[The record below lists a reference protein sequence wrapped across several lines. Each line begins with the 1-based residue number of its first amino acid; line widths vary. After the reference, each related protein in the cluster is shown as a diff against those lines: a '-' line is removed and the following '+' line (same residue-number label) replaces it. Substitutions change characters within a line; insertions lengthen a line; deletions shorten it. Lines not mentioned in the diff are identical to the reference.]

1 MCTWPC
7 RKWSVCF
14 EVCLIKP
21 SEVAL
26 WTQCLV
32 IKRLSLVWPTFQR
45 LSSGQGRGW
54 VVRGGGSSSALG
66 GNCVHALMPHARI
79 YTLLCSITSLI
90 RVTATLNTPSFLSPR
105 FQLLRGLEADSPANG
120 LTGGQP
126 ALLRPLQDH
135 IPTRSCKENP
145 RAPASSSASV

>member
-21 SEVAL
+21 SEVAF
-26 WTQCLV
+26 WTQCMV
-32 IKRLSLVWPTFQR
+32 IKCLSLVWPTFQR
-45 LSSGQGRGW
+45 LGSGRGRGW

-79 YTLLCSITSLI
+79 YTLFCSITSLI
-90 RVTATLNTPSFLSPR
+90 HVTATLNTPSFLSPR
-105 FQLLRGLEADSPANG
+105 FQLLRGLEPDSPANS
-120 LTGGQP
+120 LTCLALATAGPHSYTFLQREPPGHLPPPQP
-126 ALLRPLQDH
+126 ACR
-135 IPTRSCKENP
+135 
-145 RAPASSSASV
+145 